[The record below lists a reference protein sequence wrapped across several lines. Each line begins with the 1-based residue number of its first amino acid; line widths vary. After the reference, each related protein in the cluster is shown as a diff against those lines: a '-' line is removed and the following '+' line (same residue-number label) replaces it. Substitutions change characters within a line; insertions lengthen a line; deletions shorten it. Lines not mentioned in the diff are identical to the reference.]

1 MHYSA
6 MKSLYEEPL
15 KTEWAFK
22 QDVNTGWSFY
32 LMKKA
37 QNTEWGF
44 KQTISD
50 GHMMCLS
57 RHYEWKCRGVL
68 T

>member
-1 MHYSA
+1 VHDEMHYYA
-6 MKSLYEEPL
+6 MKSLYKEPL

-22 QDVNTGWSFY
+22 QDINTGWSFY

-44 KQTISD
+44 TQ
-50 GHMMCLS
+50 L
-57 RHYEWKCRGVL
+57 
-68 T
+68 